1 MGGSKLGR
9 EGIVIN
15 SEGKI
20 SFLCS
25 KSPALRAGGRE
36 PRTKSGDLEQSAV
49 KASASAPQR
58 SAGLE
63 AGEGG
68 RFLVRAPGGTCSPPW
83 APSRLSPEV
92 GMGNSRISRSVWG
105 SQG

>member
-49 KASASAPQR
+49 KASASAPQS

-63 AGEGG
+63 AGGWRRRAFPGESPGKDLLPSLGTLQAESRGG
-68 RFLVRAPGGTCSPPW
+68 HG
-83 APSRLSPEV
+83 
-92 GMGNSRISRSVWG
+92 
-105 SQG
+105 